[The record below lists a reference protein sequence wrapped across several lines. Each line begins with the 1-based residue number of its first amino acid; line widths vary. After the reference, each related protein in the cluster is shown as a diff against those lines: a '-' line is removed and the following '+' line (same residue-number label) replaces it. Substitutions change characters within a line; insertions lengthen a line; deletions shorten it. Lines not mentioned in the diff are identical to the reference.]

1 MEEVAGEMVGLALS
15 DISSD
20 WDSSSSSSGPED
32 SPIAQTR
39 PSRVFQSRIPRSKM
53 LTERRA
59 VSTVELPNL
68 RPESCRVRSISTSA
82 TQQPTFSRHSSASP
96 VKRVPMNRIVVG
108 TAPSPN
114 LWNTQSRI
122 GSLVNANHRPGGGQV
137 HIASQRL
144 DWKVNPVGPRTKA
157 FNPSYVPGG
166 GDKPIERRKLSWT
179 SKAKIGSLEKANHR
193 PGGGQVKIENQKLD
207 WNVTA
212 KVGSTV
218 NMRHQAG
225 GGDVKIRDEKL
236 DWDVGSRIRSLE
248 NVKHKAGGGDKKIFD
263 DKEYLRSSS
272 GLSGPNSL
280 SSSTW
285 DALGSGIEA
294 ITSPFLSLDASQSK
308 PPPPASYS
316 AQIGRKLGVA
326 DVIAKYK

>member
-1 MEEVAGEMVGLALS
+1 MGKTFSDSEGSRLEEDFASTTL
-15 DISSD
+15 
-20 WDSSSSSSGPED
+20 
-32 SPIAQTR
+32 QTR
-39 PSRVFQSRIPRSKM
+39 PKGSRLEEDFNSTTLQITPKVFQSRIPRSKM
-53 LTERRA
+53 LTQRRA

-68 RPESCRVRSISTSA
+68 RPESCRVRSVSTSA
-82 TQQPTFSRHSSASP
+82 TQVPTFSRHTSASP

-122 GSLVNANHRPGGGQV
+122 GSLANANHRPGGGQV
-137 HIASQRL
+137 QIPNQRL
-144 DWKVNPVGPRTKA
+144 DWKVNPVAPRTKA
-157 FNPSYVPGG
+157 FNPKYVPGG

-179 SKAKIGSLEKANHR
+179 SKSKIGSLEKANHR

-218 NMRHQAG
+218 NMRH
-225 GGDVKIRDEKL
+225 
-236 DWDVGSRIRSLE
+236 
-248 NVKHKAGGGDKKIFD
+248 KAGGGDKRIFD

-285 DALGSGIEA
+285 DTAGSGSEA
-294 ITSPFLSLDASQSK
+294 ITSPFMSLDAQQSK

-316 AQIGRKLGVA
+316 AQIGRKLDVA

>member
-1 MEEVAGEMVGLALS
+1 MGKTFSDSEGSRLEEDFASTTL
-15 DISSD
+15 
-20 WDSSSSSSGPED
+20 
-32 SPIAQTR
+32 QTR
-39 PSRVFQSRIPRSKM
+39 PKGSRLEEDFNSTTVQITQKVFQSRIPRSKM
-53 LTERRA
+53 LTQRRA

-68 RPESCRVRSISTSA
+68 RPESRRVRSVSTSA
-82 TQQPTFSRHSSASP
+82 TQAPTFSRHTSASP

-122 GSLVNANHRPGGGQV
+122 GSLANANHRPGGGQV
-137 HIASQRL
+137 QITNQRL
-144 DWKVNPVGPRTKA
+144 DWKVNPVAPRTKA
-157 FNPSYVPGG
+157 FNPKYVPGG

-179 SKAKIGSLEKANHR
+179 SKSKIGSLEKANHR

-218 NMRHQAG
+218 NMRH
-225 GGDVKIRDEKL
+225 
-236 DWDVGSRIRSLE
+236 
-248 NVKHKAGGGDKKIFD
+248 KAGGGDKRIFD

-285 DALGSGIEA
+285 DTAGSGSEA
-294 ITSPFLSLDASQSK
+294 ITSPFMSLDAQQSK

-316 AQIGRKLGVA
+316 AQIGRKLSPMSLGF
-326 DVIAKYK
+326 